1 MEFLFSIV
9 GHRLTIGM
17 RGIVDHTFKL
27 AHEVHKLLKANDH
40 ISEIVFVLRKVDK
53 VDKKG
58 VDVWVKEVR
67 DVIEKGYTVTLI
79 ECPKELLEPLLKT
92 NKDMPKALR
101 SFLVPYYC
109 ESCQEEFSQLINTNS
124 VMLSFSAYSK
134 PTCPKCKKRLKL
146 DITEDEVERITSL
159 LPIKDAYSEKRKY
172 PRFDASL
179 YNIKMKGTRKT
190 DSEEAYF
197 ELVNFSEIG
206 LCMVGKRCFEPGDII
221 SVAIFHKG
229 KNVYAEG
236 TVVWR
241 SVDQDG
247 NCFHGLSLSTREV
260 FYLLIK
266 E

>member
-27 AHEVHKLLKANDH
+27 AHEIHKLLKANDN
-40 ISEIVFVLRKVDK
+40 ITEIVFVLRKVDK

-58 VDVWVKEVR
+58 VEVWVKEVK

-79 ECPKELLEPLLKT
+79 ECPKELLEPLLKADK
-92 NKDMPKALR
+92 NMPKALR

-109 ESCQEEFSQLINTNS
+109 ESCQEEFPQLINTNS
-124 VMLSFSAYSK
+124 LMLSFAAYSM
-134 PTCPKCKKRLKL
+134 PSCPKCKKRLKL
-146 DITEDEVERITSL
+146 DITDDEIERITSL
-159 LPIKDAYSEKRKY
+159 LPIKDAYSDKRKY
-172 PRFDASL
+172 PRFDASV
-179 YNIKMKGTRKT
+179 YKIRVKAVRRG
-190 DSEEAYF
+190 DSEEGYF

-206 LCMVGKRCFEPGDII
+206 LCIAGKMCFEPGDLI
-221 SVAIFHKG
+221 SIHLTHKKKSVSADG
-229 KNVYAEG
+229 S
-236 TVVWR
+236 VVWR
-241 SVDQDG
+241 SLDQDG
-247 NCFHGLSLSTREV
+247 NCFHGISLSSRDI